1 MAYMNMKFKSIFIIK
16 IENNF
21 LLFLFKWFFMLFL
34 KPQNADIFSAG
45 EKIQFIWICS
55 FYLFWLGHKM
65 DDMKAL
71 K

>member
-21 LLFLFKWFFMLFL
+21 LLFFFKRFFMLFL

-45 EKIQFIWICS
+45 EKIQFI
-55 FYLFWLGHKM
+55 
-65 DDMKAL
+65 
-71 K
+71 